1 MKTASAIVLLLS
13 SGLLLASCASVK
25 NAKTV
30 EAASP
35 DPYPGVNTVGEDRE
49 VWGQLLRDHEKIRRV
64 VLYRKDGVEAT
75 TESDD
80 PAVAAKIIQ
89 HAKAMQA
96 RMKTG
101 ATVRVWDPVFKE
113 LFERHA
119 SVKLE
124 VTPTE
129 KGVSIVET
137 SADTE
142 TVALLWS
149 HASGVNDFVRLG
161 PPANQ
166 RATRRIAFRDPPP
179 NGEVAVGGERHR
191 LIIGQPDEAML
202 RDLKAAGVTGVINFR
217 VPTEH
222 PEFAEASIV
231 EASGMRYQSLPVAG
245 AAGLTD
251 DVIDA
256 ARASLHEAC
265 EAGGAMAIHCR
276 SGNRASASW
285 AAYRVLDENVPIEQA
300 IAEARALKMSPEIE
314 AKARD
319 YIARK
324 SAK

>member
-1 MKTASAIVLLLS
+1 MLRTRPA
-13 SGLLLASCASVK
+13 LLLALGFVLAGCAPTK
-25 NAKTV
+25 Q
-30 EAASP
+30 AAQP
-35 DPYPGVNTVGEDRE
+35 DPYPGVNTVGEDRA

-64 VLYRKDGVEAT
+64 VVFRKDGVEAT

-80 PAVAAKIIQ
+80 PAVAAKIID

-101 ATVRVWDPVFKE
+101 AVVRIWDPVFKE

-119 SVKLE
+119 SVTLD
-124 VTPTE
+124 VTPTD
-129 KGVSIVET
+129 KGVKIIET
-137 SADTE
+137 SPDPE

-179 NGEVAVGGERHR
+179 SAEVAVGGERHR
-191 LIIGQPDEAML
+191 LIIGQPDEATL
-202 RDLKAAGVTGVINFR
+202 RDLKDAGVTGVINFR

-222 PEFAEASIV
+222 PEFAEQTIV
-231 EASGMRYQSLPVAG
+231 TAAGMTYQNLPVAN
-245 AAGLTD
+245 AAALTD
-251 DVIDA
+251 DIIDA
-256 ARASLHEAC
+256 SRKSLHDAC
-265 EAGGAMAIHCR
+265 EAGGALAIHCR

-285 AAYRVLDENVPIEQA
+285 AAYRVLDENVPLEQA
-300 IAEARALKMSPEIE
+300 IAEARALKMSPEVE

>member
-1 MKTASAIVLLLS
+1 
-13 SGLLLASCASVK
+13 
-25 NAKTV
+25 
-30 EAASP
+30 
-35 DPYPGVNTVGEDRE
+35 
-49 VWGQLLRDHEKIRRV
+49 
-64 VLYRKDGVEAT
+64 
-75 TESDD
+75 
-80 PAVAAKIIQ
+80 
-89 HAKAMQA
+89 
-96 RMKTG
+96 
-101 ATVRVWDPVFKE
+101 
-113 LFERHA
+113 
-119 SVKLE
+119 
-124 VTPTE
+124 
-129 KGVSIVET
+129 
-137 SADTE
+137 
-142 TVALLWS
+142 
-149 HASGVNDFVRLG
+149 
-161 PPANQ
+161 
-166 RATRRIAFRDPPP
+166 
-179 NGEVAVGGERHR
+179 
-191 LIIGQPDEAML
+191 
-202 RDLKAAGVTGVINFR
+202 LKAAGVTGVINFR

-231 EASGMRYQSLPVAG
+231 EASGMRYQCLPVAG